1 MSLGITA
8 TIIRTNPHPI
18 TRFVLRWDNVE
29 RGSLHVV
36 ISTLRIKTLKIKTVS
51 IKRLMNSAVKQVE
64 WLNGVSRSSCVGFVD
79 VD

>member
-1 MSLGITA
+1 MSWGITA

-18 TRFVLRWDNVE
+18 TRFVLRWEDVE

-36 ISTLRIKTLKIKTVS
+36 ISTLRIKTVS
-51 IKRLMNSAVKQVE
+51 IKRLMNGAVKQVE